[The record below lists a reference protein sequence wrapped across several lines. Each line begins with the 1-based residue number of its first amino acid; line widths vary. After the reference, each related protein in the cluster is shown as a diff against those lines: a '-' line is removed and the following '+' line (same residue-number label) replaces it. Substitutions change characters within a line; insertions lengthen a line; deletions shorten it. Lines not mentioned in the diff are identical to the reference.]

1 MMVVTIIT
9 VVGRGGLWLIHLKT
23 NNGKL
28 GKERPRK
35 INKAVSN
42 WDNGTGS
49 CVGENGIPLEKNRL
63 NMKVLAEK
71 LDSPS

>member
-42 WDNGTGS
+42 WDNGTVN
-49 CVGENGIPLEKNRL
+49 CV
-63 NMKVLAEK
+63 
-71 LDSPS
+71 D